1 MIADADPCLE
11 RIREIALA
19 LPGAREKRVVGMP
32 AFYTRRVFAY
42 WGMPFKQDGGIVCDP
57 QSLAVLLP
65 EPERLALLQSGR
77 AQVPMY
83 IGPSGWIGLLLGADS
98 DWTEAAELIE
108 ESYRQTAGKRLI
120 AQLEAR

>member
-11 RIREIALA
+11 RIREIALG